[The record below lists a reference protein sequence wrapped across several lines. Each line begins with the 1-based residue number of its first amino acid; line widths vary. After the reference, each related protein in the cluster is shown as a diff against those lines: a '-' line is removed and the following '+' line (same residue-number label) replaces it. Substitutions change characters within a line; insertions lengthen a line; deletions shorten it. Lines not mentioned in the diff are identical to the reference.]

1 METLL
6 ENVDFGSLVR
16 LHNGDQYVITSFS
29 DTLGAVYGVLL
40 NDNVDTDK
48 LESVNL
54 SEIISES
61 KTRLNQ
67 IHSLYLP
74 VSQENFKYYYKT
86 VSNGISDLGIR
97 TNYYG
102 GLETL
107 MITEFE
113 YQVLSNLPT
122 DILNENLTLVFVP
135 SEQVRHIPSDNE
147 YIVAVK
153 YEKENGN
160 DSYIYLPLNS
170 IFTEFVNYRYAIEL
184 EYNVE
189 QLIQNFENGEF
200 QF

>member
-1 METLL
+1 MENFL

-16 LHNGDQYVITSFS
+16 LHNGNQYVITSFS
-29 DTLGAVYGVLL
+29 DTLGAIYGVLL

-86 VSNGISDLGIR
+86 VSNDISDLGIR

-122 DILNENLTLVFVP
+122 DILNEDLTLVFVP

-160 DSYIYLPLNS
+160 DSYIYLPLNN

-189 QLIQNFENGEF
+189 QLIQNFENGEIYF
-200 QF
+200 